1 MHPEI
6 ESHSSRQTSAASWGQ
21 IQCEWAF
28 SIIFPCP
35 ASRPDYRIDRLVAS
49 GAESV
54 TNQRPEGLFILRRV
68 ADHGPIG
75 ANGVIEDQ
83 LNRWG
88 RISDFCSIGRSIV
101 DSLALRRT
109 CCYHTYMYN
118 GAAAP
123 SHVVGRNTITREV
136 LSC

>member
-35 ASRPDYRIDRLVAS
+35 ASRPDYRIVRLVAS

-68 ADHGPIG
+68 ADHEPIG
-75 ANGVIEDQ
+75 ANGVPEDQ
-83 LNRWG
+83 LNRWD
-88 RISDFCSIGRSIV
+88 RVSVSASENARPRTALL
-101 DSLALRRT
+101 LAARVAIILK
-109 CCYHTYMYN
+109 
-118 GAAAP
+118 
-123 SHVVGRNTITREV
+123 I
-136 LSC
+136 